1 MLLTQSYEEYKNVY
15 LWMQRMA
22 ENDKNVTRYMDDI
35 SFQEAILPVL
45 AKEIYK
51 TVLDTAE

>member
-1 MLLTQSYEEYKNVY
+1 MTQSYEEYQNVY

-22 ENDKNVTRYMDDI
+22 ENDKNVIRYMDDI
-35 SFQEAILPVL
+35 SFQQAILPIL